1 MVPLPPHFSGFPCI
15 SAFFWRE
22 YPVSNKEGFCFYES
36 CFTLFTWGTKV
47 KREMERH
54 RMNYGKYKIC
64 MWQMEFRTSV
74 YISRA
79 YMHLDGLMN
88 GPGQDSDL
96 HPTLVLWGNTLQEI
110 GSLETATQ

>member
-1 MVPLPPHFSGFPCI
+1 MKAVPHCSPGGPKSRGK
-15 SAFFWRE
+15 W
-22 YPVSNKEGFCFYES
+22 KD
-36 CFTLFTWGTKV
+36 
-47 KREMERH
+47 

-110 GSLETATQ
+110 GSLETVTQ